1 MFVLDKTVKREKTMF
16 CRDLKVA
23 KFCYPRL
30 SLKPEPNLFFFRRF
44 LGRFSA
50 SSIIR
55 WIRLPLR
62 IQPLHL
68 IKFVGREKQC
78 AAMK

>member
-50 SSIIR
+50 
-55 WIRLPLR
+55 
-62 IQPLHL
+62 LH
-68 IKFVGREKQC
+68 
-78 AAMK
+78 